1 MYVVVLSQRAQIFRD
16 VGFEHVEAEDRTEQ
30 FVGMLTKELQYVEEN
45 KHDLIK
51 VRTIIIY
58 INAWSRDKDGS
69 ERIRFRY
76 VISATV
82 TPIGVKFVC
91 LYTVSQKSKSLDVW

>member
-1 MYVVVLSQRAQIFRD
+1 VVLSQRAQIFRD

-58 INAWSRDKDGS
+58 INA
-69 ERIRFRY
+69 
-76 VISATV
+76 
-82 TPIGVKFVC
+82 
-91 LYTVSQKSKSLDVW
+91 